1 LAQFKLKVPGRLSH
15 VLKAHAVG
23 SPRDDDQFASKC
35 GDLAMF
41 GLDSGRHPIEE
52 WPPDVLGMPHF
63 APDGTRDRRSA
74 RPSPKVALAI
84 PVARSSTAGCLA
96 STPNSLVS
104 SDAPT
109 VIGAGCTQIFL
120 PGKGKLLTIAS
131 SRRAFGKC

>member
-1 LAQFKLKVPGRLSH
+1 MRKVPPGIQTMSLRGELVEPAISD
-15 VLKAHAVG
+15 A
-23 SPRDDDQFASKC
+23 PRIFTKC
-35 GDLAMF
+35 GAAVLRRA
-41 GLDSGRHPIEE
+41 GRQKE

-74 RPSPKVALAI
+74 RPSPKVALVI

-120 PGKGKLLTIAS
+120 PGKGK
-131 SRRAFGKC
+131 R